1 MVEIF
6 GTSVPIEEA
15 RANAKARAREGKKPG
30 QNLIVIL
37 IATAVVFFID
47 HFISSYASYI
57 ITAVGKL
64 FNNGEDKTA
73 MFLENYRM
81 NVFLY
86 LTIVP
91 IILYIL
97 YAKIF
102 EKRKITTLGFIKKNM
117 PVSYLMGIGIAIL
130 LMGFAA
136 GFCVITGAMTIK
148 AEGMSAV
155 SLLIYISGWLI
166 QGLSEEVMCRGF
178 LMTSIAR
185 RYSVTLGVII
195 NSVLFAVLHLG
206 NPGIT
211 ALAFANLC
219 LFGLFMSLLFIRTDS
234 IWACAACHSVW
245 NLMQGNILGIPVSG
259 LNMPMV
265 FSSTFNNKLEL
276 INGGSFGLEGG
287 LGVTLMLLIA
297 CSILFISI
305 RKRNEKAA

>member
-1 MVEIF
+1 M
-6 GTSVPIEEA
+6 
-15 RANAKARAREGKKPG
+15 
-30 QNLIVIL
+30 
-37 IATAVVFFID
+37 FFID

-136 GFCVITGAMTIK
+136 GF
-148 AEGMSAV
+148 
-155 SLLIYISGWLI
+155 
-166 QGLSEEVMCRGF
+166 
-178 LMTSIAR
+178 
-185 RYSVTLGVII
+185 
-195 NSVLFAVLHLG
+195 
-206 NPGIT
+206 
-211 ALAFANLC
+211 
-219 LFGLFMSLLFIRTDS
+219 
-234 IWACAACHSVW
+234 
-245 NLMQGNILGIPVSG
+245 
-259 LNMPMV
+259 
-265 FSSTFNNKLEL
+265 
-276 INGGSFGLEGG
+276 
-287 LGVTLMLLIA
+287 
-297 CSILFISI
+297 
-305 RKRNEKAA
+305 